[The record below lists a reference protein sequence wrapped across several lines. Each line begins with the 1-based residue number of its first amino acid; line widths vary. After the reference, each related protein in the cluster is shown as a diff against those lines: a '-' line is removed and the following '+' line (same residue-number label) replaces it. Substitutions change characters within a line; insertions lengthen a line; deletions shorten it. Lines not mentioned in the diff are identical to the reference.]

1 MRLCACVGNTTVQV
15 SNETWKALNRR
26 REPGESFDDVL
37 QKILEHE

>member
-1 MRLCACVGNTTVQV
+1 MSLCTGVGNTTVQV

-37 QKILEHE
+37 QKILEQQ